1 MKNPI
6 ILKLCEEAFA
16 KAEVLCGKKSDNGRA
31 TFLEDELRRSQVSI
45 SGKSLIAY
53 KNGKS
58 IPGTEVL
65 DGLAKF
71 LDFESYKTFHEENKI
86 QEISEDTRTKTR
98 SSIILWILIIALGF
112 LLTYN
117 MLTPKANECLVW
129 NGNRYQVEM
138 CSGASLEIPY
148 KEELLDFKQMF
159 PCSGFTFYDVDG
171 QPIVWYDKSNGDVSF
186 FNSLGRHPVN
196 KKTLKPI
203 TDTIIEKYVPDCNSL
218 TEKSNNHS

>member
-6 ILKLCEEAFA
+6 ILKLCEEAFT
-16 KAEVLCGKKSDNGRA
+16 KAEALCGKKSDNGRA

-58 IPGTEVL
+58 SPGKEVL
-65 DGLAKF
+65 DGLANF
-71 LDFESYKTFHEENKI
+71 LDCESYKMYHEKNKT
-86 QEISEDTRTKTR
+86 QEISEEAQTKKR
-98 SSIILWILIIALGF
+98 SSIVLWILIIALGF
-112 LLTYN
+112 LLTYSI
-117 MLTPKANECLVW
+117 LTPKAKECLVW
-129 NGNRYQVEM
+129 NGNGYQVEM
-138 CSGASLEIPY
+138 CSGTSLEIPY

-171 QPIVWYDKSNGDVSF
+171 QPILWYDKSNGDVSF
-186 FNSLGRHPVN
+186 FNLLGRHPVN

-203 TDTIIEKYVPDCNSL
+203 TDTIIEKYVTDCDPL
-218 TEKSNNHS
+218 TE